1 MGASYN
7 KGNGDVMGAGY
18 NKGYNNNVMGESDN
32 HDYNNVM
39 GARNSKRSGN
49 NNVMG
54 ASDNNRGR
62 CCDHDRVEEIVSP
75 TRQIVN
81 TRTKTRTVR
90 RIHPVEV
97 INVNRTVVRN
107 ENFFP
112 VTQRTVNETVE
123 ENFDCGSDLNNPN
136 CRRNGG
142 GGGLFSL

>member
-1 MGASYN
+1 MGYRNNNNNVRGADYN
-7 KGNGDVMGAGY
+7 KR
-18 NKGYNNNVMGESDN
+18 YNNNVMGESDN
-32 HDYNNVM
+32 HDYSNVM
-39 GARNSKRSGN
+39 GSRNSKKSSN

-54 ASDNNRGR
+54 ERNNNRDR

-123 ENFDCGSDLNNPN
+123 ENFNCGSDLNNPN

-142 GGGLFSL
+142 GFFSL

>member
-1 MGASYN
+1 MGVSN
-7 KGNGDVMGAGY
+7 
-18 NKGYNNNVMGESDN
+18 
-32 HDYNNVM
+32 
-39 GARNSKRSGN
+39 
-49 NNVMG
+49 
-54 ASDNNRGR
+54 NNRGR
-62 CCDHDRVEEIVSP
+62 CCKNNRVEEIVSP
-75 TRQIVN
+75 TRTVVN

-107 ENFFP
+107 ENFYP